1 MHDTVSVTVEAGAY
15 QMDFGMASQCR
26 KIVTISHRCPSS
38 LPDVYHAECTSRP
51 VAARRAR

>member
-1 MHDTVSVTVEAGAY
+1 MYDTVSVTVEAGAY

-38 LPDVYHAECTSRP
+38 LPDVYHAGCTSRP